1 MFKRTFKDFK
11 NLKKWEHILLCWNCY
26 KNRKHLNYIKK
37 LKLNYLGYFEVYGK
51 FAYRNKFKY
60 SIRKKSRMKKL
71 NFEKLENYRQ
81 SLQMSPL
88 TPENIKYRLNYTF
101 VSKNKDEEAIDLMF
115 EKIGD
120 LLEDGEFEKVNEIL
134 PTIDLRKLNLNLLVG
149 LLCITRCGTDKPF
162 DVLASYYEPKLLPYR
177 PKLVKEVEKV
187 MYEIEPTERINK
199 LLEGLR
205 K

>member
-88 TPENIKYRLNYTF
+88 TPENIKYRLNLSKKLFLLAGFMLFNFVALCYLFSMLVHVILAVIFAYLVYNYLYVRHLTF
-101 VSKNKDEEAIDLMF
+101 FITVYIFLFKNDKKMMECVDE
-115 EKIGD
+115 
-120 LLEDGEFEKVNEIL
+120 
-134 PTIDLRKLNLNLLVG
+134 
-149 LLCITRCGTDKPF
+149 
-162 DVLASYYEPKLLPYR
+162 
-177 PKLVKEVEKV
+177 
-187 MYEIEPTERINK
+187 
-199 LLEGLR
+199 
-205 K
+205 

>member
-11 NLKKWEHILLCWNCY
+11 NLKKWEHILLCWDCY
-26 KNRKHLNYIKK
+26 NNRKHLNYIKK

-88 TPENIKYRLNYTF
+88 TPENIKYRLNLSKKLFLLAGFMLFNFVALCYLFSMLVHVILAVIFAYLVYNYLYVRHLTF
-101 VSKNKDEEAIDLMF
+101 FITVYIFLFKNDKKMMECVDE
-115 EKIGD
+115 
-120 LLEDGEFEKVNEIL
+120 
-134 PTIDLRKLNLNLLVG
+134 
-149 LLCITRCGTDKPF
+149 
-162 DVLASYYEPKLLPYR
+162 
-177 PKLVKEVEKV
+177 
-187 MYEIEPTERINK
+187 
-199 LLEGLR
+199 
-205 K
+205 